1 MSSPGESS
9 ISDPKVRA
17 FHACLVAHSRITMLM
32 EEYLS
37 RANTL
42 PIRDYDVLV
51 TLEMAENSTL
61 RMNEL
66 AERVVYSRSG
76 LTRLVDRL
84 AAEGLVRRE
93 RCGRDRRGVYCTL
106 TDQGRAAREAAG
118 PYMLHAIHHVFGQ
131 QFSLEETSTLLGMME
146 RVQAATENPIPL
158 P

>member
-1 MSSPGESS
+1 MSSAGESQ
-9 ISDPKVRA
+9 ISDPKVRV
-17 FHACLVAHSRITMLM
+17 FHACLVAHSRISMQM
-32 EEYLS
+32 EEYLA

-84 AAEGLVRRE
+84 AAEGLVRRQK
-93 RCGRDRRGVYCTL
+93 CGRDRRGIYCIL
-106 TDQGRAAREAAG
+106 TDEGRAAREAAG
-118 PYMLHAIHHVFGQ
+118 PFMLHAIHHVFGQ
-131 QFSLEETSTLLGMME
+131 HFSAKEVETLLAMML
-146 RVQAATENPIPL
+146 RVHAATENPIPL